1 MISKYTTKGDQQNLS
16 IKYENVY
23 SINGEICYLTIE
35 KNNDPPYVN
44 KFTNQYSFR
53 PKIVFFDTQE
63 DIANYVNSFSNIQEI
78 ELAAIGDNLW
88 YGNIGH
94 ALWDGLYPL
103 YVALVK
109 FGYIHNDFVVLFGGF
124 QNKQTLA
131 YEPTVRFTGNDIL
144 DYYELDKNKII
155 HFKILIAGTG
165 STGNRVINKDY
176 TLYGEKEYQ
185 AVSYFKQRLL
195 SRYELKYDNPINS
208 KLKAIIIKNKRYCE
222 KEIESIN
229 KIVDYYKEI
238 LDIRYIDWYHEY
250 TSFEQQMKE
259 IVDVDIHITGPGT
272 GMMYMPF
279 LKKGAVN
286 INLGYIEHI
295 QTNTARPN
303 LKIEGLDN
311 DALIIPGWMEQ
322 SVCAGANYVNTIY
335 YDRFTNNYIEF
346 ESLNLLIE
354 KAIKKVNNIQ
364 QNNWNIDA
372 IVFKEYCKRCKNPEQ
387 LCEYLTGIAFFIE
400 LFVNEHPKTYE
411 TGLVDI
417 DLLRSIKN
425 ELNYNRRYEIKV

>member
-1 MISKYTTKGDQQNLS
+1 
-16 IKYENVY
+16 
-23 SINGEICYLTIE
+23 
-35 KNNDPPYVN
+35 
-44 KFTNQYSFR
+44 
-53 PKIVFFDTQE
+53 
-63 DIANYVNSFSNIQEI
+63 
-78 ELAAIGDNLW
+78 
-88 YGNIGH
+88 
-94 ALWDGLYPL
+94 
-103 YVALVK
+103 
-109 FGYIHNDFVVLFGGF
+109 
-124 QNKQTLA
+124 
-131 YEPTVRFTGNDIL
+131 
-144 DYYELDKNKII
+144 
-155 HFKILIAGTG
+155 
-165 STGNRVINKDY
+165 
-176 TLYGEKEYQ
+176 
-185 AVSYFKQRLL
+185 
-195 SRYELKYDNPINS
+195 
-208 KLKAIIIKNKRYCE
+208 
-222 KEIESIN
+222 
-229 KIVDYYKEI
+229 
-238 LDIRYIDWYHEY
+238 
-250 TSFEQQMKE
+250 
-259 IVDVDIHITGPGT
+259 
-272 GMMYMPF
+272 MPF